1 MSATQRP
8 LILALS
14 DAGLRSVLAA
24 HLGMAG
30 EMPVSTA
37 DHLDPALGEA
47 LRAAAI
53 LIIEET
59 LIASAPV
66 EWANTLRDQCWS
78 GELVIIVDQMPALQ
92 GECDGIAL
100 VDRRS
105 AAAIVPTLVQRWQSR
120 RTELDTPPGA

>member
-24 HLGMAG
+24 RLSMAG
-30 EMPVSTA
+30 EMPVSTV
-37 DHLDPALGEA
+37 DYLDPALGEA

-53 LIIEET
+53 LVIEES

-66 EWANTLRDQCWS
+66 EWAVTLRNQCWS
-78 GELVIIVDQMPALQ
+78 GELVIIVDQMPALFS
-92 GECDGIAL
+92 ESEGIAL
-100 VDRRS
+100 VDRKN
-105 AAAIVPTLVQRWQSR
+105 AVVTVPALVQRWQSQ
-120 RTELDTPPGA
+120 RTSRA